1 MQEFLIGLSTNHAVW
16 VYVFIVVFSFIEGPV
31 LAMVFGVIIKLGYFD
46 FPTVYIALMTGDLLG
61 DIFWY
66 YVGFFYGQRFI
77 NKFGK
82 YFSIT
87 EQNVEKAKEVFHKH
101 KHKILFVSKITNG
114 FGIGLAILLT
124 AGMAKLPFKKYLAV
138 NAVGQIIWTG
148 LLISIGYFFG
158 NLYIQ
163 INDLAGRFFITIVL
177 IILIVAFYRYVK
189 YLQIKAQS
197 LL

>member
-1 MQEFLIGLSTNHAVW
+1 MQEFLIGLSTNHAIW
-16 VYVFIVVFSFIEGPV
+16 IYIFIVVFSFIEGPV

-46 FPTVYIALMTGDLLG
+46 FPTVYLALMTGDLLG

-66 YVGFFYGQRFI
+66 YIGLYYGQRFI

-82 YFSIT
+82 YFRIT
-87 EQNVEKAKEVFHKH
+87 EEGVEKAKEVFHKN
-101 KHKILFVSKITNG
+101 KHKILFISKITNG
-114 FGIGLAILLT
+114 FGLGLAILLA
-124 AGMAKLPFKKYLAV
+124 AGMTKLPFKKYLAV
-138 NAVGQIIWTG
+138 NAMGQIIWTG

-158 NLYIQ
+158 NLYIK
-163 INDLAGRFFITIVL
+163 INDIAGRFFITLVLVIIV
-177 IILIVAFYRYVK
+177 IAFYRYVK